1 MNKYSNCF
9 AAVICV
15 MLAGCAG
22 MNSQKREAKDA
33 SQAVLAAEASV
44 KAAKL
49 GGAASCAAAEMKLA
63 ESSLQLAKSNLEK
76 KAYGLALTL
85 GRSADSN
92 AAAAVKR
99 CEDAKAR
106 AKAKKK

>member
-1 MNKYSNCF
+1 MNKYSNYL
-9 AAVICV
+9 AAAFCV

-33 SQAVLAAEASV
+33 SQVISSAEASV
-44 KAAKL
+44 RAAKL
-49 GGAASCAAAEMKLA
+49 GGAASCAVTEMRLA
-63 ESSLQLAKSNLEK
+63 ESNLQLAKSNLEK

-92 AAAAVKR
+92 AAAAVKK
-99 CEDAKAR
+99 CEDARAR